1 MFLMKLVKLLFVG
14 FVATFLVACA
24 DNVEEAKEEMAGE
37 SEALEEEVD
46 ALEKEIDELKKEV
59 EELGKEEQE
68 AVDEEASEDVSEG
81 TLVETYEEGKIIA
94 EQIDVDQL
102 SMQINTDNP
111 NSRVLFF
118 HTDDYSEKYKT
129 VFVKKEKRLKIID
142 ERKDDLIYNE
152 IIK

>member
-1 MFLMKLVKLLFVG
+1 MKLVKLLFVG
-14 FVATFLVACA
+14 FVAAFLVACA